1 MALLEATTI
10 ESIKKANKIKKNAHN
25 IMTNL
30 LHLPWYYL
38 ILYLVVGMLILWIF
52 DKYQFI
58 KSKSLRYFI
67 VMGIYTLIFWIIYDL
82 VVSP

>member
-1 MALLEATTI
+1 
-10 ESIKKANKIKKNAHN
+10 
-25 IMTNL
+25 MTNL

-52 DKYQFI
+52 DKYQII

-82 VVSP
+82 VVAP

>member
-1 MALLEATTI
+1 
-10 ESIKKANKIKKNAHN
+10 
-25 IMTNL
+25 MTNL

-52 DKYQFI
+52 DKYQII

-67 VMGIYTLIFWIIYDL
+67 VMGIYTLIFWIIYDVIL
-82 VVSP
+82 AP

>member
-1 MALLEATTI
+1 
-10 ESIKKANKIKKNAHN
+10 
-25 IMTNL
+25 MTNL

-58 KSKSLRYFI
+58 KSKSLRYLI

-82 VVSP
+82 VVAS

>member
-82 VVSP
+82 VVAS

>member
-1 MALLEATTI
+1 
-10 ESIKKANKIKKNAHN
+10 
-25 IMTNL
+25 MTNL

-58 KSKSLRYFI
+58 KSKSLRYLI
-67 VMGIYTLIFWIIYDL
+67 VMGIYTLIFWIIYDFL
-82 VVSP
+82 LAP

>member
-1 MALLEATTI
+1 
-10 ESIKKANKIKKNAHN
+10 
-25 IMTNL
+25 MTNL

-67 VMGIYTLIFWIIYDL
+67 VMGTYTLVFWIIYDL
-82 VVSP
+82 IVAS

>member
-1 MALLEATTI
+1 
-10 ESIKKANKIKKNAHN
+10 
-25 IMTNL
+25 MTNL

-82 VVSP
+82 VVAS

>member
-1 MALLEATTI
+1 
-10 ESIKKANKIKKNAHN
+10 
-25 IMTNL
+25 MTNL

-58 KSKSLRYFI
+58 KSKALRYFI
-67 VMGIYTLIFWIIYDL
+67 VMGVYTLIFWIIYDIIL
-82 VVSP
+82 AP